1 MMKMLTFNENRIFL
15 EYLTPAHPLDTVLE
29 WIKSNLRPEDVFDK
43 SELEEW
49 AIDNGFV
56 LKED

>member
-1 MMKMLTFNENRIFL
+1 MMKMLTFNENRNFL
-15 EYLTPAHPLDTVLE
+15 EYLTPAHPLDTALE

-49 AIDNGFV
+49 AIDN
-56 LKED
+56 